1 MCASLSYTCMPWYS
15 PGIWYY
21 NRLILLLL
29 KLGIVVIM
37 ILVIRWLIVILL
49 YYFLVPFYSY
59 YFLIQYIFMVY
70 YGMLTWYSYAP
81 FLFLHTHG
89 EFWLPEF
96 AHPGIWVLHLLSRYL
111 RRSCASEEYGVCF
124 ARLPEYLVQFMS
136 PFSFCWLSLIL
147 YYLDSIFILW
157 IYYRIMLSLCRNY
170 ILHCSDFIVFIINLY
185 NLFRSL

>member
-70 YGMLTWYSYAP
+70 YGMLTWYIHVHLFFFNILIGSFN
-81 FLFLHTHG
+81 FLNLHIQIYVYCIY
-89 EFWLPEF
+89 W
-96 AHPGIWVLHLLSRYL
+96 AGIWEDHVHLRSTESVLPDYRNIWYSSCLPFHSVDFLWFSITWTPYL
-111 RRSCASEEYGVCF
+111 FYG
-124 ARLPEYLVQFMS
+124 
-136 PFSFCWLSLIL
+136 
-147 YYLDSIFILW
+147 
-157 IYYRIMLSLCRNY
+157 
-170 ILHCSDFIVFIINLY
+170 FIIE
-185 NLFRSL
+185 